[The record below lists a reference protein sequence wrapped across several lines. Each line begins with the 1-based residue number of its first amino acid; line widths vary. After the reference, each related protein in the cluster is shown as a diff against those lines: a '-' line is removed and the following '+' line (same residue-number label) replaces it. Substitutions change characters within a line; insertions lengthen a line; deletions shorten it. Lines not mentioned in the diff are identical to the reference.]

1 MTVKSE
7 ILFLAHRIPYPPD
20 KGDKIRSWRLFSH
33 LLEKYDVHLGCFID
47 DPDDWRHVDYLRSR
61 CKGAHFVK
69 LNPLFA
75 RMKSAGGLLTGAPL
89 SMPYYMDSSMRQ
101 WVEKTRK
108 KALAAEVVFS
118 SSMAPYIE
126 KPAGKRLRIVDLCD
140 ADSAKW
146 SQYAET
152 KSGPMAWVYAREG
165 RLLSR
170 AERDVIGWAD
180 AAFAISDSEA
190 KTLAPSGVH
199 WFGNGVDAE
208 FFDPQ
213 RKCNALPA
221 PADIVFI
228 GAMDYWANIDA
239 ARWFL
244 ENCFP
249 AIRQARPETTI
260 AIVGARPPES
270 LLKLNG
276 RNGVMVT
283 DRVDDI
289 RPWLSEAK
297 VVAAPMRIARGVQ
310 NKVLEA
316 MAMGK
321 AIVATSDAAE
331 GIEVDRQDEIVIADS
346 PQRQSAEIVSLLQ
359 DHERRTALG
368 VKAREKILS
377 DYTWKKQLQRF
388 DDVVDPMIEDQLSN
402 SSSSASRNS
411 SARSSSSNSSSLAST
426 ARRSNTSSLTSS

>member
-1 MTVKSE
+1 MTAKPE

-20 KGDKIRSWRLFSH
+20 KGDKIRSWRLLSH

-47 DPDDWRHVDYLRSR
+47 DPDDWRHVDHLRER
-61 CKGAHFVK
+61 CKSTHFVK

-75 RMKSAGGLLTGAPL
+75 KVKSAGGLLSGVPL
-89 SMPYYMDSSMRQ
+89 SMPYYMDNSMRR
-101 WVEKTRK
+101 WVDKTRK
-108 KALAAEVVFS
+108 KALLAEVVFS
-118 SSMAPYIE
+118 SSMAPYIQ
-126 KPAGKRLRIVDLCD
+126 KPVGNRIRIVDLCD

-152 KSGPMAWVYAREG
+152 KSGTMAWVYAREG

-170 AERDVIGWAD
+170 VERDIIGWAD

-190 KTLAPSGVH
+190 KTLAPAGVY

-208 FFDPQ
+208 FFNPQ
-213 RKCNALPA
+213 RKYKILPS
-221 PADIVFI
+221 PADIVFV

-239 ARWFL
+239 AQWFL

-249 AIRQARPETTI
+249 AIQQSRPETTL

-270 LLKLNG
+270 LLKLSG
-276 RNGVMVT
+276 RNGVT
-283 DRVDDI
+283 ITGRVDDV

-297 VVAAPMRIARGVQ
+297 VVVAPMRIARGVQ

-331 GIEVDRQDEIVIADS
+331 GIAVDKNSEIVIANC
-346 PQRQSAEIVSLLQ
+346 PQKQSEEVLSLLKNS
-359 DHERRTALG
+359 DRRTALG
-368 VKAREKILS
+368 SKAREKILS
-377 DYTWKKQLQRF
+377 GYTWENQLKRF
-388 DDVVDPMIEDQLSN
+388 DNIVDPLIKDQLSN

-411 SARSSSSNSSSLAST
+411 SAKSSSSNSSSLAST
-426 ARRSNTSSLTSS
+426 ARRSNTSSLTNS